1 MNHNRNQTAPPHDHP
16 EEKQSQWGSTGWE
29 CDEGDDVG
37 DDEHDDGGDDYVLT
51 MMRMMRG

>member
-1 MNHNRNQTAPPHDHP
+1 MNHNRNQT
-16 EEKQSQWGSTGWE
+16 E

-51 MMRMMRG
+51 MMRMTRG

>member
-1 MNHNRNQTAPPHDHP
+1 MNHNRNQT
-16 EEKQSQWGSTGWE
+16 E

-37 DDEHDDGGDDYVLT
+37 DDEHDDSDDYVLT